1 MKIAWHKTYAHPL
14 PENHK
19 FPMKKYN
26 LIKEEL
32 LSRKI
37 ANEKDFLS
45 PNMIIEDFILLTH
58 SPEYWNKL
66 NNLKLTPKELRV
78 TGFPQE
84 QAIIDRERYIMEGTK
99 ELSIYALEG
108 HIGLNIAGGTH
119 HSFTNKG
126 EGFCLLNDHAI
137 ATNYLIEN
145 KLAKK
150 VLILDLDVHQG
161 NGTAEI
167 FRDKTIKYNSNV
179 FTFSMHGKNN
189 YPLLKEKSDLDIE
202 LEDRT
207 DDNTYISLL
216 REYLKNT
223 IENFKPDFIQYQA
236 GVDILATDKFGKLA
250 ISLNGC
256 KIRDEVVFE
265 TAYNYQIPIV
275 CTMGGGYSP
284 DINDIIEAHLNTFQI
299 AKYIFG

>member
-145 KLAKK
+145 K
-150 VLILDLDVHQG
+150 
-161 NGTAEI
+161 
-167 FRDKTIKYNSNV
+167 Y
-179 FTFSMHGKNN
+179 
-189 YPLLKEKSDLDIE
+189 E
-202 LEDRT
+202 L
-207 DDNTYISLL
+207 
-216 REYLKNT
+216 
-223 IENFKPDFIQYQA
+223 
-236 GVDILATDKFGKLA
+236 
-250 ISLNGC
+250 
-256 KIRDEVVFE
+256 
-265 TAYNYQIPIV
+265 NYQML
-275 CTMGGGYSP
+275 T
-284 DINDIIEAHLNTFQI
+284 
-299 AKYIFG
+299 